1 MKKTS
6 SPVPN
11 ALPDTIVNSKTKQ
24 KEEAPFLKITPLNG
38 RTEWKMSSRVRTRH
52 TDWSGRIHACAPDV
66 YRAIDVIKNAE
77 MRIRDDEYMQNLPF
91 KDECREA
98 YFRFIVPIAQCLNG
112 IGSASPEDAERMKK
126 TALHWVSL
134 ILDEAFPPLDLKA
147 RRVLGLIRI
156 AHSLC
161 RKLDR
166 LPYKK
171 EVWSE
176 ARRQD
181 AKTFTLGEDTEG
193 DLLKKAGLDGLDQ
206 ARRGKNSPGRL
217 VSGK

>member
-6 SPVPN
+6 TPVPKGRSYT
-11 ALPDTIVNSKTKQ
+11 LVKSKTKQ
-24 KEEAPFLKITPLNG
+24 KEEAPFLKSTHPNG
-38 RTEWKMSSRVRTRH
+38 RTEWKMSSRVDTRH
-52 TDWSGRIHACAPDV
+52 ADWSGRIHACAEDV
-66 YRAIDVIKNAE
+66 DRAFHVIEKAERRSCGDEDV
-77 MRIRDDEYMQNLPF
+77 DNLPSE
-91 KDECREA
+91 DEFREA
-98 YFRFIVPIAQCLNG
+98 YFRFIVPIAQCLSG
-112 IGSASPEDAERMKK
+112 IGSASPEEAERMKK

-176 ARRQD
+176 ARRRD

-193 DLLKKAGLDGLDQ
+193 DLLKKAGLDGLGQ